1 MKSLQIKIAY
11 LLFLSLSFLSCAQ
24 NSNAKNDVDTIE
36 LKKNVVAYISPA
48 ELNSRNENIQLIDI
62 RTPNEFFNGYIENA
76 KNIDVYNPNFKNE
89 ISKLDKTK
97 ELYIYCRSGNRTG
110 KISKKLEAMGFI
122 KVYDLKGG
130 INNWKK
136 NNLELIK

>member
-1 MKSLQIKIAY
+1 MKSLQILIAF
-11 LLFLSLSFLSCAQ
+11 LFFLSLNFLSCGQ
-24 NSNAKNDVDTIE
+24 DSNAKNDVDTIE
-36 LKKNVVAYISPA
+36 LKTNVVAYISPV
-48 ELNSRNENIQLIDI
+48 ELNSRNKNIQLIDI
-62 RTPNEFFNGYIENA
+62 RTSKEFFNGHIKNA

-89 ISKLDKTK
+89 INKLDKTK

-110 KISKKLEAMGFI
+110 KITKRLEAMGFI

-136 NNLELIK
+136 NNQELIK

>member
-1 MKSLQIKIAY
+1 MKSLQIKIIF
-11 LLFLSLSFLSCAQ
+11 LLVLNLGFLSCAQ
-24 NSNAKNDVDTIE
+24 NSNAKDDVDTIE
-36 LKKNVVAYISPA
+36 LKENVVAFISTV
-48 ELNSRNENIQLIDI
+48 ELNSRNKNIQLIDI
-62 RTPNEFFNGYIENA
+62 RTPNEFFNSYIENA

-110 KISKKLEAMGFI
+110 KISKQLEALGFI